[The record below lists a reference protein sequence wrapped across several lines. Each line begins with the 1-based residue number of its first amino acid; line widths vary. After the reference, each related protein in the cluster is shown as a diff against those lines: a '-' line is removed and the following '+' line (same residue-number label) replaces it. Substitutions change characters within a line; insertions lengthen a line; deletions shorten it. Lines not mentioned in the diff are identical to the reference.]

1 MGLIDRSPT
10 LPPSGG
16 GGRSLRPRFF
26 GAVRGEAIKVSRQL
40 SFWLMLV
47 AALVLL
53 TVIVLAVTSA
63 QNIQDQLKTDP
74 TGWAYGARDVFGTV
88 YQIGSGIFLLIVG
101 SRLFAMEY
109 SSGTI
114 RILYA
119 RGTGR
124 LQLLLAKML
133 TLAIIGVVLLA
144 GYLVLV
150 AGILAVLVS
159 SWTGGIEPLQHLRS
173 EFWQDFGRWVMV
185 QGMSMG
191 IVILMA
197 AAAAGIGRSLA
208 FAMAAS
214 LAFFPVDNFLTII
227 LFLGVRLTRHD
238 QPWMDIS
245 KYLLGPNLNVV
256 LSLIEPGHHARAAFA
271 TPLAPVDATHS
282 LVVIGI
288 FALGFAVIA
297 IGRAVRPDV
306 LE

>member
-1 MGLIDRSPT
+1 MSVAPLH
-10 LPPSGG
+10 
-16 GGRSLRPRFF
+16 PRFF

-63 QNIQDQLKTDP
+63 QNIQEQLKTNP
-74 TGWAYGARDVFGTV
+74 TSWAYGTRDVFGTV

-101 SRLFAMEY
+101 ARLFGMEY

-124 LQLLLAKML
+124 LQLLIAKML
-133 TLAIIGVVLLA
+133 TLGIIGVLLLM
-144 GYLVLV
+144 GYLILV
-150 AGILAVLVS
+150 GAIVAVLVS
-159 SWTGGIEPLQHLRS
+159 AWTGGVGPLQHLPT
-173 EFWQDFGRWVMV
+173 EFWQDFGRWVLV
-185 QGMSMG
+185 QGISMG
-191 IVILMA
+191 IAILMA

-208 FAMAAS
+208 FAIAAS

-227 LFLGVRLTRHD
+227 LLLAVRITRHD
-238 QPWMDIS
+238 QPWTDIS
-245 KYLLGPNLNVV
+245 KYLLGPNLNVL
-256 LSLIEPGHHARAAFA
+256 LSLLEPGHHARAAFA
-271 TPLAPVDATHS
+271 TPLGPVDATHS